1 MQGQSDEFIRDIFA
15 LVIKPVILNKVLPL
29 VDQVCSKHLN
39 GLTPKDKVTVAKFR
53 STMAKINERIMI
65 RLFSPE
71 SIDSGTLLGGSS

>member
-29 VDQVCSKHLN
+29 VDKVCSMHLS

-53 STMAKINERIMI
+53 ATMARINDKVMLQ
-65 RLFSPE
+65 LFSPE
-71 SIDSGTLLGGSS
+71 SETPQTL